1 MQVKSI
7 IHEIQQLPLD
17 EKFFVMEQT
26 LQSIKD
32 EELKHLSS
40 PKTYSDYSENTDLYA
55 HLVSE
60 KSLSKEWQSKEDNRW
75 DNLL

>member
-32 EELKHLSS
+32 EELKQLSS
-40 PKTYSDYSENTDLYA
+40 PKTTDYSENSDLYA